1 MDDHDKL
8 GAMFAVMEE
17 QQAAVQVAI
26 AGMAQE
32 RKAMVAVIESIK
44 DTSGTLQKATGDA
57 AARAVVES
65 IGQAPKTAVTALN
78 QAVRALD
85 EAAGQVHSA
94 GAWLT
99 FKAAACVAGVG
110 LVMVLAVYALG
121 HFMLPSEADRQE
133 VAQLRAEKAQL
144 EANIANLA
152 KRGGRI
158 KLERC
163 GPANRLCVEITPAQ
177 AEGQGQ
183 ADFQGAWV
191 SNDRRHQYVIPKGS

>member
-17 QQAAVQVAI
+17 QQAAVQAAI

-32 RKAMVAVIESIK
+32 RKAMAAVIDSIK
-44 DTSGTLQKATGDA
+44 GTSGTLQQATGDA
-57 AARAVVES
+57 AARAVMES
-65 IGQAPKTAVTALN
+65 IGQAPKTAVAALN
-78 QAVRALD
+78 QAVGALD
-85 EAAGQVHSA
+85 EAAGQVRSA

-99 FKAAACVAGVG
+99 FKAAASVAGAG

-133 VAQLRAEKAQL
+133 VEQLRAEKAQL
-144 EANIANLA
+144 ETNIANLA

-177 AEGQGQ
+177 GEGQGQ
-183 ADFQGAWV
+183 ADFQGAWL
-191 SNDRRHQYVIPKGS
+191 SNDRRHQYVIPKGY

>member
-1 MDDHDKL
+1 MDDQDKL

-17 QQAAVQVAI
+17 QQAAVQSAI
-26 AGMAQE
+26 AGLAQE
-32 RKAMVAVIESIK
+32 RKAMGTAIEAIK
-44 DTSGTLQKATGDA
+44 NTSGTLQKATGDA
-57 AARAVVES
+57 AARAVMES
-65 IGQAPKTAVTALN
+65 IGQAPKVAATALN
-78 QAVRALD
+78 QAAGALD
-85 EAAGQVHSA
+85 EAAEQVRSA
-94 GAWLT
+94 GSWLT
-99 FKAAACVAGVG
+99 FKAAASVAGVG

-177 AEGQGQ
+177 GEGQGQ
-183 ADFQGAWV
+183 ADFQGAWL
-191 SNDRRHQYVIPKGS
+191 SNDRRHQYVIPKGY